1 MAGEGFDADTV
12 GSVGPVDT
20 VGDVVGGGLIHKARH
35 RLVVESPELRR
46 DQLVVTGVEHI
57 RPVALPNEKQRPVDR
72 HHRIEKHGDIHCPR
86 LGHAVVTRPLR
97 RTAAQR
103 LDQARMPR
111 QQTEHL
117 AEGMRGK
124 RGPRCPVFSRQ
135 TSWWFWLRTFAASAR
150 NSAISSSVWPCGMG
164 VSAAHGGLIALTD
177 RIDRIS

>member
-86 LGHAVVTRPLR
+86 LGHAVVTRPSALILMPLPHIAFGRRLGLELELMNVDIFAEPLR
-97 RTAAQR
+97 SGSTRRGCRASR
-103 LDQARMPR
+103 LN
-111 QQTEHL
+111 T
-117 AEGMRGK
+117 
-124 RGPRCPVFSRQ
+124 
-135 TSWWFWLRTFAASAR
+135 
-150 NSAISSSVWPCGMG
+150 
-164 VSAAHGGLIALTD
+164 
-177 RIDRIS
+177 